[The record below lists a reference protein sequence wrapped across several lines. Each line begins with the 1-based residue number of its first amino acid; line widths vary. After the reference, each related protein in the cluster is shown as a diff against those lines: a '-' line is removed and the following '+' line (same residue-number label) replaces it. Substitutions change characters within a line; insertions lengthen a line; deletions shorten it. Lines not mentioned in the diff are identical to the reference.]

1 MILIFYTKNNFPSLS
16 VYLGLY
22 FILLLLKWASELLQ
36 FSPNGHIR
44 MKRVLQCQKKKN
56 VSRCKMEKKQVIN
69 GALPWQMDFLQ
80 THSSVRI

>member
-22 FILLLLKWASELLQ
+22 FILMLLKWASELLQ
-36 FSPNGHIR
+36 FSPNGNIR
-44 MKRVLQCQKKKN
+44 MKRVLPYRKKKK
-56 VSRCKMEKKQVIN
+56 VSRHKMEKKQVIN

-80 THSSVRI
+80 THASVRI